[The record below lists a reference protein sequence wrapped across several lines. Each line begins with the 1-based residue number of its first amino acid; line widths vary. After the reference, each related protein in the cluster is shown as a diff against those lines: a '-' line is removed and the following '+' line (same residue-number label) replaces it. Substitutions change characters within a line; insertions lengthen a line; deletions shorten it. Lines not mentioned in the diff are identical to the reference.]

1 VSRRGGSPARRGETP
16 KERVAFW
23 SYRAAEA
30 LAAATPD
37 RVGRA
42 VAAMM
47 GRAASV
53 LLPGVRATVTAN
65 QARVLGVD
73 PASPIAEVAARDA
86 FALYARYWYDTFRI
100 GAISNEEVLR
110 RTTADGLEH
119 IDAALEQGTGVVC
132 ALPHM
137 GNWDAAGRWLFARG
151 YRIAAV
157 AEVLRPPRLFDLFVR
172 HREELGIRIVPLE
185 SGRTGR
191 ELAALL
197 ADNWLVGLV
206 ADRDL
211 SGRGVE
217 VEMFGERRKIPA
229 GPALLS
235 LSSGAPLL
243 PCAVFTRADGW
254 HIAVSPPLAVERSG
268 DRRLDVRA
276 LSAALAREFERAIS
290 AAPADWHLF
299 QPGWPSADGSSAP
312 PGGRERADG
321 DPA

>member
-1 VSRRGGSPARRGETP
+1 VSRPGGSPARRGETP
-16 KERVAFW
+16 KERLAFW

-30 LAAATPD
+30 LAAGTPD
-37 RVGRA
+37 RVGRP
-42 VAAMM
+42 AAAAM

-53 LLPGVRATVTAN
+53 VLPGVRATVTAN

-73 PASPIAEVAARDA
+73 PGSRIADIAARDA
-86 FALYARYWYDTFRI
+86 FALYARYWYDTFRL
-100 GAISNEEVLR
+100 GAISIEEVVR

-119 IDAALEQGTGVVC
+119 VDAALEQGAGVVC

-137 GNWDAAGRWLFARG
+137 GNWDAAGRWLAARG
-151 YRIAAV
+151 YRVAAV

-172 HREELGIRIVPLE
+172 HREELGIRVVPLE
-185 SGRTGR
+185 SGQTGR

-197 ADNWLVGLV
+197 TDNWIVGLV

-217 VEMFGERRKIPA
+217 VEMFGARRKIPA

-243 PCAVFTRADGW
+243 PCAVFTRAEGW
-254 HIAVSPPLAVERSG
+254 HIAVSPPLAVERTG

-276 LSAALAREFERAIS
+276 ISKALAREFERAIS
-290 AAPADWHLF
+290 ASPADWHLF
-299 QPGWPSADGSSAP
+299 QPGWPAADGSIESSGAP
-312 PGGRERADG
+312 EHAGGG
-321 DPA
+321 PP